1 MEIMMNIGKPQGL
14 DAQIQK
20 PLDRRGVLFGAA
32 TIAAAA
38 ATASAPAFA
47 QTAACSGTQVGSV
60 WWNELVAADPVT
72 ARAFYTKI
80 MGWTAKIVS
89 TEDNSRPPNAG
100 EEEYTLFLQNGEEVA
115 GLTKANAADP
125 TGLRP
130 GWIAYVQV
138 ASVDDAVTQT
148 LMSGGKV
155 LRFPVDVAKVGR
167 IAVLE
172 DASGTQTGIVT
183 PAVNAA
189 G

>member
-1 MEIMMNIGKPQGL
+1 MNIGKPEGP

-38 ATASAPAFA
+38 AAASAPAFA
-47 QTAACSGTQVGSV
+47 QTAVCSETQVGSV

-115 GLTKANAADP
+115 GLTKANPDP
-125 TGLRP
+125 NGLHP

-183 PAVNAA
+183 PVVSVP